1 MKQKTCSFRLTH
13 ELREDFDTA
22 LQGNN
27 LKEADLK
34 TLTGGARIA
43 NIFRERFPFE
53 LVKVELQ
60 DKDMRNQ
67 TVVAIK
73 NIRGFR
79 SGLFTPDEAFE
90 YIVQMQISKFEDPI
104 MKCVDMVASELGTI
118 VHEATSK
125 MKRYPLL
132 RQAAE
137 ELLIQYLKEREI
149 AAKQACSAYIQTQLA
164 YINTN
169 NEDFIGFA

>member
-1 MKQKTCSFRLTH
+1 LSH

-22 LQGNN
+22 VQGNN

-53 LVKVELQ
+53 LIKVELQ

-67 TVVAIK
+67 TVVAIR

-90 YIVQMQISKFEDPI
+90 YIVKTQIAKFEEPI
-104 MKCVDMVASELGTI
+104 FKCVDMVTSELLSI

-125 MKRYPLL
+125 VR
-132 RQAAE
+132 
-137 ELLIQYLKEREI
+137 II
-149 AAKQACSAYIQTQLA
+149 
-164 YINTN
+164 
-169 NEDFIGFA
+169 F